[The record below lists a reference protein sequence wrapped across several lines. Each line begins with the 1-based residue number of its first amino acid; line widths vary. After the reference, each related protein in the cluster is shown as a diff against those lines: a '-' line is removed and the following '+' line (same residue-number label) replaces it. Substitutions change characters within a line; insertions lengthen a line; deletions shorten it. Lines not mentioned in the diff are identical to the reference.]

1 MLDWILRYWVEAIF
15 GGLIALLGLGYRQL
29 AKQGKR
35 WGAVGKGVEALL
47 RDRIIQAYNHYT
59 EKGYCPIY
67 SRENIE
73 KMYTEYDHLGGNGTV
88 TELVDRIMELPTEPR
103 KDDKNGH

>member
-1 MLDWILRYWVEAIF
+1 MDWGWVSPGRAVAQSICPVSYTHLDVYK
-15 GGLIALLGLGYRQL
+15 RQ
-29 AKQGKR
+29 
-35 WGAVGKGVEALL
+35 LL

-73 KMYTEYDHLGGNGTV
+73 KMYTEYNHLGGNGTV
-88 TELVDRIMELPTEPR
+88 TELVDRIRELPTER
-103 KDDKNGH
+103 KEEENG